1 MGETSD
7 LLEDGFFDRP
17 TTRLNRSARW
27 KLYLPDKNGEFCG
40 SKDTSKRGHNISAN
54 RGRLDSLD
62 DKRGR
67 HQLSRPESKHQTR
80 RPRTLRDI
88 LRPRSTVRFQGNRR
102 LQDTRTR
109 VDEEPVRRMESTTP
123 VSKREKTQD
132 TCQHA
137 FRES

>member
-1 MGETSD
+1 MGFSD
-7 LLEDGFFDRP
+7 YVA
-17 TTRLNRSARW
+17 TRLNC
-27 KLYLPDKNGEFCG
+27 PDRLQLASPRLEIVGRDG
-40 SKDTSKRGHNISAN
+40 SKDTSKRGYHISTN
-54 RGRLDSLD
+54 RRRLDSLD
-62 DKRGR
+62 DKRGN

-102 LQDTRTR
+102 LQNTRTR
-109 VDEEPVRRMESTTP
+109 VDEDPVRGMESTTP

-132 TCQHA
+132 TCQHL